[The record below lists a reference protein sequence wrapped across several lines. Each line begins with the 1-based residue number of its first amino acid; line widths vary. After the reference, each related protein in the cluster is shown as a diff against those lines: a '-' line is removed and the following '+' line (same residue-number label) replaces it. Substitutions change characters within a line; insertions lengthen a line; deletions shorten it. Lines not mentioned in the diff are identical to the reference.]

1 MHWVIE
7 NDAFANGDILLGSLE
22 RLQKEH
28 VVWHDEFW
36 ITREYEAFPK
46 NSIFHGSL
54 GNAARLKREMDW
66 QPGSLCDEEEFSF
79 SSIYKKYRDFL
90 LNRDPVFTTISE
102 VLGSPHIMDAL
113 SNGAGKIFA
122 RPNSPL
128 KEFSGRVIGTKN
140 LTPSHFDYGFYH
152 SDMSLPIVLAEFKKI
167 GKEFRFVCI
176 TDKIVTGCEY
186 IADGR
191 KGGVSIDTGEA
202 WQFAQRIADL
212 KMEKDLAYI
221 IDICESDKE
230 LYLVE
235 TNPFSGSDL
244 YACDATRIITSME
257 DA

>member
-176 TDKIVTGCEY
+176 NDKIVTGCGY

-191 KGGVSIDTGEA
+191 KGGVSVDTGEA

-221 IDICESDKE
+221 ISISH
-230 LYLVE
+230 
-235 TNPFSGSDL
+235 
-244 YACDATRIITSME
+244 
-257 DA
+257 